1 MIDLKLMRRV
11 AEEAQPGRW
20 SVDTLLDG
28 EDCVRAFN
36 GPGCSICTGIAIP
49 EDHQYAIQNHLHVV
63 QAQPANV
70 IELLD
75 TIEAQAAE
83 IERLRVALALYA
95 SRENWEK
102 DQHGVERLWLEPDSS
117 TRDSYHGF
125 ELAAIAIAK
134 EKTS

>member
-1 MIDLKLMRRV
+1 MTYP
-11 AEEAQPGRW
+11 EA
-20 SVDTLLDG
+20 
-28 EDCVRAFN
+28 AFEAWLSKYPA
-36 GPGCSICTGIAIP
+36 G
-49 EDHQYAIQNHLHVV
+49 
-63 QAQPANV
+63 AQANV
-70 IELLD
+70 RDSVSRKASMTADAFFAGYAASLD
-75 TIEAQAAE
+75 TIKAQAAE

-102 DQHGVERLWLEPDSS
+102 DQHGVERIWLEPDSS